1 MDKYQ
6 NYLYDLGFTLKARA
20 LKAKQ
25 ERDAAPDGSEERTYL
40 SGRLMGFN
48 EALSII
54 QQDAAGFEIPLAEL
68 RLDDLDPDNDLT

>member
-1 MDKYQ
+1 
-6 NYLYDLGFTLKARA
+6 
-20 LKAKQ
+20 
-25 ERDAAPDGSEERTYL
+25 
-40 SGRLMGFN
+40 MGFS